1 MAANGTPST
10 ETDGPVTLYF
20 HDITRVAGETVTGQ
34 VDLDVAL
41 AQRGN
46 LEHLQ
51 ITLKGTIYCR
61 ITGGER
67 RGGTTTDRRQTI
79 IVNSFNLNFL
89 SVANKGLS
97 SFLIAIFVSGIEGLH
112 FLHLALIFCI
122 ARSNFCYRKISRRQC
137 IACYALELVGKRAG
151 FYSKNL
157 RIRRVISVVPSA
169 TQRQLL
175 TRESLRQGWD
185 GPWRDFTKEE
195 KLRQGIWGEYS
206 RARVRLTIPDMVS
219 YPTATAIPF
228 SFHVE
233 TETKMMPSS
242 GAPVD
247 KHGKPLFPA
256 PPAVSSHVKLVVH
269 RRAEVRADRFGASVE
284 DDFIPEGSLGDVAQ
298 VQQFCEEPEWIP
310 SAGLKDEKDRGIWK
324 RAVHFHS
331 AVVMPYAPTTLTRIL
346 GWRYTLVFV
355 VPFPGIGNNLKLEI
369 PLHLHPASTRP
380 SLPGSTNYADV
391 VPAGPPPLLDLP
403 PSYWAQDE
411 DK

>member
-20 HDITRVAGETVTGQ
+20 HDITRVAGDTITGQ

-41 AQRGN
+41 RGN

-79 IVNSFNLNFL
+79 TLFDSNIRLWDRGTAFPAPGSHILHCPFQFLLPENLPP
-89 SVANKGLS
+89 SVHCVTANCKG
-97 SFLIAIFVSGIEGLH
+97 II
-112 FLHLALIFCI
+112 
-122 ARSNFCYRKISRRQC
+122 
-137 IACYALELVGKRAG
+137 CYALELVGKRAG

-185 GPWRDFTKEE
+185 GLWRDFTKEE

-206 RARVRLTIPDMVS
+206 RARVRLTLPDMVS

-233 TETKMMPSS
+233 TETKSMPSS

-256 PPAVSSHVKLVVH
+256 PPGVSSNVKLVVH
-269 RRAEVRADRFGASVE
+269 RRAEVRADRFSASVE
-284 DDFIPEGSLGDVAQ
+284 DDFIPEGSLSDVAQ
-298 VQQFCEEPEWIP
+298 VQQFFEEPEWIR
-310 SAGLKDEKDRGIWK
+310 SAGLKGEKGQGIWK

-346 GWRYTLVFV
+346 GWRVSHFFYIRRYGT
-355 VPFPGIGNNLKLEI
+355 
-369 PLHLHPASTRP
+369 H
-380 SLPGSTNYADV
+380 
-391 VPAGPPPLLDLP
+391 
-403 PSYWAQDE
+403 
-411 DK
+411 